1 MRAQRFELAAQAY
14 THVTYLRPDFA
25 EGFGRLGFVY
35 GKMKRYREA
44 ISALKRAVELKPDY
58 SSAYFNLGLI
68 YLQLN
73 NKRSAAEQLQLLRTI
88 DSGMARELLDDMH
101 PDKIIKAHP
110 LGP

>member
-1 MRAQRFELAAQAY
+1 M
-14 THVTYLRPDFA
+14 TYLRPDFA

-88 DSGMARELLDDMH
+88 F
-101 PDKIIKAHP
+101 
-110 LGP
+110 LGWHANCSMTCIPRRS